1 MTKTLGNQL
10 FSIFTTEQ
18 NRREKYFCCEQEDN
32 IERLS
37 FLMRNGVYITDWN
50 HCDTRVLRRI
60 FFLC

>member
-10 FSIFTTEQ
+10 ISIFTIEE

-37 FLMRNGVYITDWN
+37 FLMRNGVYITD
-50 HCDTRVLRRI
+50 
-60 FFLC
+60 